1 MTAAA
6 IFGELFAA
14 WLFGFSAL
22 ISIINPPAGALIFH
36 GMTRW
41 LTEQERARLARSIAI
56 NSFIVLLAALFLG
69 TPILGFFGISLE
81 ALRIAGGL
89 TVDGRLANAER
100 GRR

>member
-6 IFGELFAA
+6 IFGDLFAA

-41 LTEQERARLARSIAI
+41 LTEQERSRLARSIAI
-56 NSFIVLLAALFLG
+56 NSFVVLLGALFLG
-69 TPILGFFGISLE
+69 APILGFA
-81 ALRIAGGL
+81 ALVVIFLIQHLPAG
-89 TVDGRLANAER
+89 DRDRQAACDP
-100 GRR
+100 